1 LNQFAASRSISA
13 GFGWVK
19 PDARVRGWNL
29 HERKTMRRRDKL
41 SHARKIDVAV
51 ASAE

>member
-13 GFGWVK
+13 GSGWVTL
-19 PDARVRGWNL
+19 DARVRGWNL
-29 HERKTMRRRDKL
+29 HERKTMRGRDKL
-41 SHARKIDVAV
+41 SHAHKIDTAV